1 MEQAADR
8 NGAMEQ
14 AVDRIDHAAAYRRI
28 FSKRSPEEVRTL
40 ARIKRFLERVMGD
53 DRFRDALK
61 ENVEDPRPLA
71 ASIGVD
77 VDPRL
82 MRPLWQHGY
91 THLRFEKA
99 DAAYPLAILW
109 DRYIGQMIAHRDFL
123 KSQACTNGV
132 NPRFDAWRERQ
143 ILRTSS
149 ECGLSGNAITHPL
162 AAFELSDG
170 CSVGCWFCGISADK
184 FKGNFAYTPDN
195 AALWRGVQETMVEL
209 FGEAAKSSFLYWATD
224 PMDNPDYPRFL
235 DDTWRITGYLPQ
247 TTTAAPLR
255 DVARTRQ
262 VLAMFDDHGSI
273 TNRFSILTR
282 TILERV
288 HQEFTPDELMG
299 VELVLQNKEALMI
312 KAPAGKARE
321 RAEAMKAR
329 GEDPK
334 LSLLQGDHSTIA
346 CVSGFLVNMVK
357 GTVQM
362 ITPTRP
368 TPRWKN
374 GYKVLGTRFFT
385 SVREYRRAIESLLD
399 AATVELHS
407 DLPVRLRPDL
417 QVVDTERGFA
427 MVTRNVRHEC
437 RASFT
442 RDLKDLLLSGEQT
455 YGSIVQRLVE
465 RGEDVLVV
473 DQVLEDLFANGLLM
487 EDVDLVE
494 AGVLAA
500 DRSRATGDG
509 AQLAAS

>member
-1 MEQAADR
+1 MGNDMEQAA
-8 NGAMEQ
+8 E
-14 AVDRIDHAAAYRRI
+14 RIDHGTAYRRI
-28 FSKRSPEEVRTL
+28 FSERSVDEVRTL

-61 ENVEDPRPLA
+61 QNVEDPRPVA

-77 VDPRL
+77 LDPRL

-99 DAAYPLAILW
+99 DAAYPLAIAW
-109 DRYIGQMIAHRDFL
+109 DRYIGQMLQHRDFL

-132 NPRFDAWRERQ
+132 NPRFDAWRARQ

-162 AAFELSDG
+162 AAYELSDG

-184 FKGNFAYTPDN
+184 FKGNFVYTTEN
-195 AALWRGVQETMVEL
+195 AALWRGVQQTMVEL
-209 FGEAAKSSFLYWATD
+209 FGDAAQSAFGYWATD
-224 PMDNPDYPRFL
+224 PMDNPDYPRFI
-235 DDTWRITGYLPQ
+235 DDMWRITGYLPQ

-255 DVARTRQ
+255 DVARTRS

-288 HQEFTPDELMG
+288 HDEFTPDELMG

-312 KAPAGKARE
+312 KAPAGKARD
-321 RAEAMKAR
+321 RAETLKAR

-346 CVSGFLVNMVK
+346 CVSGFLINMVK

-362 ITPTRP
+362 VTPTRP

-374 GYKVLGTRFFT
+374 GYKVLGTRFFDST
-385 SVREYRRAIESLLD
+385 PSYRRAIESLLD
-399 AATVELHS
+399 AASVELRS

-417 QVVDTERGFA
+417 QVEDTANGFA
-427 MVTRNVRHEC
+427 MFTRSVRHEC
-437 RASFT
+437 RAGFDV
-442 RDLKDLLLSGEQT
+442 DLKGLLQSGEQT
-455 YGSIVQRLVE
+455 YGSIVEHLVG

-473 DQVLEDLFANGLLM
+473 DQVLEDLFLNGLLM
-487 EDVDLVE
+487 EDVDLRD
-494 AGVLAA
+494 AGLLSPAA
-500 DRSRATGDG
+500 MG
-509 AQLAAS
+509 A

>member
-8 NGAMEQ
+8 IEHGE
-14 AVDRIDHAAAYRRI
+14 AYRRI
-28 FSKRSPEEVRTL
+28 FSERPPEEVRRL

-61 ENVEDPRPLA
+61 ENVADPRAVA

-77 VDPRL
+77 LDPRL

-91 THLRFEKA
+91 TQLRFEKA
-99 DAAYPLAILW
+99 DPAYPYAIEW
-109 DRYIGQMIAHRDFL
+109 DRYISQMIAHRDFL

-162 AAFELSDG
+162 AAYELSDG

-184 FKGNFAYTPDN
+184 FKGNFVYTDEN

-209 FGEAAKSSFLYWATD
+209 FGDAAKSAFCYWATD

-235 DDTWRITGYLPQ
+235 DDVWRITGYLPQ

-255 DVARTRQ
+255 DVARTRR
-262 VLAMFDDHGSI
+262 VLAMFGDHGSI

-288 HQEFTPDELMG
+288 HEEFTPDELMG

-312 KAPAGKARE
+312 KAPAGKARD

-357 GTVQM
+357 GTVQLV
-362 ITPTRP
+362 TPTRP

-374 GYKVLGTRFFT
+374 GYKILGTRFFD
-385 SVREYRRAIESLLD
+385 SVGSYRRALDSLLD
-399 AATVELHS
+399 AAVVEPQAS
-407 DLPVRLRPDL
+407 LPIRLRPDL
-417 QVVDTERGFA
+417 QVEDTSSGFA
-427 MVTRNVRHEC
+427 LFTRSVRHEC
-437 RASFT
+437 RASFNAE
-442 RDLKDLLLSGEQT
+442 LKGLLQSGEHT
-455 YGSIVQRLVE
+455 YGSILQQLVA

-473 DQVLEDLFANGLLM
+473 DQVIEDLFANGLLM
-487 EDVDLVE
+487 EDVDLRE
-494 AGVLAA
+494 AGLISPG
-500 DRSRATGDG
+500 RSG
-509 AQLAAS
+509 ASAQQLAAS

>member
-1 MEQAADR
+1 MQQQAT
-8 NGAMEQ
+8 EK
-14 AVDRIDHAAAYRRI
+14 VDHGTAYRRI
-28 FSKRSPEEVRTL
+28 FSERSADEVRTL
-40 ARIKRFLERVMGD
+40 ARVKRFLERVMGD
-53 DRFRDALK
+53 DRFREALK
-61 ENVEDPRPLA
+61 ANVDDPGKIA

-77 VDPRL
+77 LDPLL

-99 DAAYPLAILW
+99 DPAYPLSILW
-109 DRYIGQMIAHRDFL
+109 DRYIGEMIQHRDFL

-149 ECGLSGNAITHPL
+149 ECGLSGGSITHPL
-162 AAFELSDG
+162 VAYELSDG

-184 FKGNFAYTPDN
+184 FKGNFAYTPEN

-209 FGEAAKSSFLYWATD
+209 FGNAAQSAFCYWATD
-224 PMDNPDYPRFL
+224 PMDNPDYPKFI
-235 DDTWRITGYLPQ
+235 DDVWKITGYLPQ

-255 DVARTRQ
+255 DTARTRE

-273 TNRFSILTR
+273 TNRFSVLTR

-288 HQEFTPDELMG
+288 HAEFTPDELMG

-368 TPRWKN
+368 NVRWKN
-374 GYKVLGTRFFT
+374 GYKILGTRFFD
-385 SVREYRRAIESLLD
+385 SVKSYRGAIDSLLD

-407 DLPVRLRPDL
+407 DQPVRLRADL
-417 QVVDTERGFA
+417 QVEDTERGFA
-427 MVTRNVRHEC
+427 MFSKSIRHEC
-437 RASFT
+437 RASFNA
-442 RDLKDLLLSGEQT
+442 DLKGLLLSGEHT
-455 YGSIVQRLVE
+455 YGSILQRLVGN
-465 RGEDVLVV
+465 GEDVLVV
-473 DQVLEDLFANGLLM
+473 DQVLEDLFLNGLLM
-487 EDVDLVE
+487 EDIDLRD
-494 AGVLAA
+494 AGVL
-500 DRSRATGDG
+500 SPG
-509 AQLAAS
+509 AMGARTTVAQPIAS

>member
-1 MEQAADR
+1 MDQA
-8 NGAMEQ
+8 Q
-14 AVDRIDHAAAYRRI
+14 DRIDHGTAYRRI
-28 FSKRSPEEVRTL
+28 FSERSDDEVRTL

-61 ENVEDPRPLA
+61 ANVDDPRPVA

-77 VDPRL
+77 LDPRL

-91 THLRFEKA
+91 THLRFAKA
-99 DAAYPLAILW
+99 DPAYPLSILW
-109 DRYIGQMIAHRDFL
+109 DRYIGQMLAHRDFL
-123 KSQACTNGV
+123 KSQACTHGV

-149 ECGLSGNAITHPL
+149 ECGLSGGSITHPL
-162 AAFELSDG
+162 VAYELSDG

-184 FKGNFAYTPDN
+184 FKGNFAYTEAN
-195 AALWRGVQETMVEL
+195 VGLWCGVQETMVEL
-209 FGEAAKSSFLYWATD
+209 FGDAAQSAFCYWATD
-224 PMDNPDYPRFL
+224 PMDNPDYARFI
-235 DDTWRITGYLPQ
+235 DDVWRITGYLPQ

-255 DVARTRQ
+255 DPARTREII
-262 VLAMFDDHGSI
+262 AMFEDHGSI

-288 HQEFTPDELMG
+288 HEEFTPDELMG

-321 RAEAMKAR
+321 RAETLKAR

-374 GYKVLGTRFFT
+374 GYKILGTRFFD
-385 SVREYRRAIESLLD
+385 SVPSYRRAIESLLD
-399 AATVELHS
+399 AATVELHGE
-407 DLPVRLRPDL
+407 LPVRLRPDL
-417 QVVDTERGFA
+417 QVEDTENGFA
-427 MVTRNVRHEC
+427 MFTRSVRHEC
-437 RASFT
+437 KASFHF
-442 RDLKDLLLSGEQT
+442 DLKDLLLSGEHT
-455 YGSIVQRLVE
+455 YGSILESLVG

-473 DQVLEDLFANGLLM
+473 DQVLEDLFLNGLLM
-487 EDVDLVE
+487 EDVDLRE
-494 AGVLAA
+494 AGAG
-500 DRSRATGDG
+500 SPG
-509 AQLAAS
+509 ASVARFTSSQPAAS

>member
-8 NGAMEQ
+8 
-14 AVDRIDHAAAYRRI
+14 VDHGTAYRRI
-28 FSKRSPEEVRTL
+28 FSERTPEEVGTL

-61 ENVEDPRPLA
+61 ANVEDPRAIA

-77 VDPRL
+77 LDPRL

-91 THLRFEKA
+91 THLRFAKA
-99 DAAYPLAILW
+99 DPAYPLAIAW
-109 DRYIGQMIAHRDFL
+109 DRYIGQMLEHRDFL

-162 AAFELSDG
+162 AAYELSDG

-184 FKGNFAYTPDN
+184 FKGNFVYTEEN
-195 AALWRGVQETMVEL
+195 AALWRGVQETMLDL
-209 FGEAAKSSFLYWATD
+209 FGDAAQSAFCYWATD
-224 PMDNPDYPRFL
+224 PMDNPDYPRFI
-235 DDTWRITGYLPQ
+235 DDVWRITGYLPQ

-255 DVARTRQ
+255 DVARTRS

-288 HQEFTPDELMG
+288 HDEFTPDELMG

-312 KAPAGKARE
+312 KAPAGKARD
-321 RAEAMKAR
+321 RAEELKAR

-346 CVSGFLVNMVK
+346 CVSGFLINMVK

-362 ITPTRP
+362 VTPTRP
-368 TPRWKN
+368 SPRWKN
-374 GYKVLGTRFFT
+374 GYKVLGTRFFD
-385 SVREYRRAIESLLD
+385 SVPAYRAAIESLLD
-399 AATVELHS
+399 SATVELRA

-417 QVVDTERGFA
+417 QVEDTALGFA
-427 MVTRNVRHEC
+427 MFTRSVRHEC
-437 RASFT
+437 RAAFDV
-442 RDLKDLLLSGEQT
+442 DLKSLLQSGEQT
-455 YGSIVQRLVE
+455 YGSILEHLVQ

-473 DQVLEDLFANGLLM
+473 DQVLEDLFLNGLLM
-487 EDVDLVE
+487 EDIDLRD
-494 AGVLAA
+494 AGLLSPAMI
-500 DRSRATGDG
+500 G
-509 AQLAAS
+509 ARPAQ

>member
-1 MEQAADR
+1 MGNDMEQAA
-8 NGAMEQ
+8 E
-14 AVDRIDHAAAYRRI
+14 RIDHGTAYRRI
-28 FSKRSPEEVRTL
+28 FSERSDEEVRTL

-61 ENVEDPRPLA
+61 QNVEDPRAVA

-77 VDPRL
+77 LDPRL

-99 DAAYPLAILW
+99 DPAYPLSIAW
-109 DRYIGQMIAHRDFL
+109 DRYIGQMLRHRDFL

-132 NPRFDAWRERQ
+132 NPRFDAWRARQ

-162 AAFELSDG
+162 AAYELSDG

-184 FKGNFAYTPDN
+184 FKGNFVYTKEN
-195 AALWRGVQETMVEL
+195 AALWRGVQETMLEL
-209 FGEAAKSSFLYWATD
+209 FGEAAKSAFLYWATD

-235 DDTWRITGYLPQ
+235 DDVWRITGYLPQ

-255 DVARTRQ
+255 DVARTRR

-288 HQEFTPDELMG
+288 HDEFTPDELMG

-312 KAPAGKARE
+312 KAPAGKARD

-346 CVSGFLVNMVK
+346 CVSGFLINMVK

-362 ITPTRP
+362 VTPTRP

-374 GYKVLGTRFFT
+374 GYKVLGTRFFDDAK
-385 SVREYRRAIESLLD
+385 SYRRGIESLLD
-399 AATVELHS
+399 AASVELRS

-417 QVVDTERGFA
+417 QVEDTPNGFA
-427 MVTRNVRHEC
+427 MFTRSVRHEC
-437 RASFT
+437 RAGFDV
-442 RDLKDLLLSGEQT
+442 DLKSLLQSGEQT
-455 YGSIVQRLVE
+455 YGSIVEHLVG

-473 DQVLEDLFANGLLM
+473 DQVLEDLFLNGLLM
-487 EDVDLVE
+487 EDVDLRD
-494 AGVLAA
+494 AGLLSPAA
-500 DRSRATGDG
+500 IG
-509 AQLAAS
+509 A

>member
-1 MEQAADR
+1 
-8 NGAMEQ
+8 MEQ
-14 AVDRIDHAAAYRRI
+14 AVERIDHGTAYRRI
-28 FSKRSPEEVRTL
+28 FSERSAEEVYRL

-53 DRFRDALK
+53 DRFRAALK
-61 ENVEDPRPLA
+61 ESVEDPRPVA

-77 VDPRL
+77 LDPRL
-82 MRPLWQHGY
+82 MRPLWQHGH

-99 DAAYPLAILW
+99 DPAYPLAIEW
-109 DRYIGQMIAHRDFL
+109 DRYIAQMIAHRDFL
-123 KSQACTNGV
+123 KSQACTRGV

-162 AAFELSDG
+162 VAYELSDG

-184 FKGNFAYTPDN
+184 FKGNFPYTEAN

-209 FGEAAKSSFLYWATD
+209 FGDAASSAFCYWATD
-224 PMDNPDYPRFL
+224 PMDNPDYPRFI
-235 DDTWRITGYLPQ
+235 DDVWRTTGYLPQ

-255 DVARTRQ
+255 DVARTRRI
-262 VLAMFDDHGSI
+262 LAMFEDHGSI

-288 HQEFTPDELMG
+288 HDEFTPDELMG
-299 VELVLQNKEALMI
+299 DELVLQNKEALMI

-321 RAEAMKAR
+321 RADAMKAR

-362 ITPTRP
+362 VTPTRP

-374 GYKVLGTRFFT
+374 GYKVLGTRFFDGVP
-385 SVREYRRAIESLLD
+385 SYRRAVESLLD
-399 AATVELHS
+399 AATVELHA

-417 QVVDTERGFA
+417 QVEDTAHGFA
-427 MVTRNVRHEC
+427 MFTRSVRHEC
-437 RASFT
+437 RASFKN
-442 RDLKDLLLSGEQT
+442 DLKTLLLSGGQT
-455 YGSIVQRLVE
+455 YGSILQELVQ

-473 DQVLEDLFANGLLM
+473 DQVLEDLFLNGLLM
-487 EDVDLVE
+487 EDVDLRE
-494 AGVLAA
+494 AGVP
-500 DRSRATGDG
+500 SPVG
-509 AQLAAS
+509 AGAQTTARQLAAS